1 MSNLQITQIQLS
13 DSVFSQQSSDEN
25 DLKTG
30 QEASNVLSDDSN
42 VDTAASLN
50 LVNTVQQNPQLLQQ
64 QQQQQ
69 HQQHTQRTGG
79 GGGGGGGVG
88 INSSTKLKNSSA
100 TGKPMTGD
108 RGNRGRQSSL
118 QQQSAKTRELKSTSM
133 SSTKE
138 LPDSAR

>member
-1 MSNLQITQIQLS
+1 MQLS
-13 DSVFSQQSSDEN
+13 DSVSQQSSDEN
-25 DLKTG
+25 DLKIE
-30 QEASNVLSDDSN
+30 QEASNMQQQQQQSDDLN
-42 VDTAASLN
+42 VDTATSLN

-64 QQQQQ
+64 QHQ
-69 HQQHTQRTGG
+69 QQHTQRNVG

-100 TGKPMTGD
+100 TGKPLPGD

-118 QQQSAKTRELKSTSM
+118 QQQSVKSRELKSTSM

-138 LPDSAR
+138 LPDSTR